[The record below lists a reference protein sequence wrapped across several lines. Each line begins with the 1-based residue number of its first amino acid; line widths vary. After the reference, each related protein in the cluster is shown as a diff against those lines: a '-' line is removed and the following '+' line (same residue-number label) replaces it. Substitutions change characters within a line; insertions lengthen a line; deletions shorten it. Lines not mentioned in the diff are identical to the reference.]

1 MQTNLYSA
9 TRGCKLYFLF
19 LTNMNMVFA
28 LKIHHFSRKTFPLAI
43 CLWDVEFC
51 LADGQCRRVTRLC
64 GKEWVPGTW
73 GILFSSDN
81 LWKFYSF
88 NMVKCKCGKEII
100 YIYIFFQ
107 TVERKGKTSANERV
121 DRTEVGTA
129 GDRNLVSSH
138 FPACILDLIRLSG
151 LRAVT
156 QSYFFSCSP
165 CISVSL
171 LWM

>member
-1 MQTNLYSA
+1 MAVN
-9 TRGCKLYFLF
+9 C
-19 LTNMNMVFA
+19 
-28 LKIHHFSRKTFPLAI
+28 TFCSWQIWIWYL
-43 CLWDVEFC
+43 
-51 LADGQCRRVTRLC
+51 
-64 GKEWVPGTW
+64 
-73 GILFSSDN
+73 
-81 LWKFYSF
+81 LWKFTISHAKHFPLPFVCEMLNFAWQMDSAGGWPGCVGKSECLGHGVSSF
-88 NMVKCKCGKEII
+88 PQTTCENFTHLIWWNVNAEKKL

>member
-100 YIYIFFQ
+100 YIYILPNCWAQ
-107 TVERKGKTSANERV
+107 REDIRQWEGGQ
-121 DRTEVGTA
+121 DRG
-129 GDRNLVSSH
+129 GYSWWQKPCFKS
-138 FPACILDLIRLSG
+138 FSG
-151 LRAVT
+151 L
-156 QSYFFSCSP
+156 YIGFN
-165 CISVSL
+165 
-171 LWM
+171 